1 MNPIYKAAE
10 LCCESEHPS
19 PEEVSRTIAVLEDA
33 NSPMASKYMEKLY
46 DSVVSKGHIDFDDI
60 PTSKGDIGSYK
71 KLPQL
76 QSTID
81 AILQLA
87 REQNNKQ
94 VQDMANQVITGIN
107 NLRRL
112 APQYTACFQRK
123 IEYGVVEYNTYVY
136 TIIQATSAILYDYV
150 EYLKR
155 PGDDV
160 MTITLKNTT
169 ARANKFYYEHLMQIN
184 SLTSKPDY
192 QRYLDSII
200 NNGREGFLG
209 YTVLGIGA
217 VVGMGL
223 AMIPI
228 TRELVY
234 QFYHMRTKVS
244 DCFEQQAYFLDMNKT
259 VIESNNALN
268 VAEKEKIL
276 RKQEALRS
284 KLLRIS
290 GKLKVGQAQGS
301 DNSKRALAKDNKL
314 MKLNVI
320 KNEVNEPK
328 SVKAEE
334 PVMTPAGMPAGSS
347 TDADVLQLF

>member
-1 MNPIYKAAE
+1 MNILYKAAE

-19 PEEVSRTIAVLEDA
+19 PSEVVAAITILEDA
-33 NSPMASKYMEKLY
+33 NSPMAGKYMERLY

-60 PTSKGDIGSYK
+60 PTSKGDIGNYK
-71 KLPQL
+71 RLPQL

-94 VQDMANQVITGIN
+94 VQDMANQVITAIQ
-107 NLRRL
+107 NLKRL
-112 APQYTACFQRK
+112 APEYTACYQRK
-123 IEYGVVEYNTYVY
+123 IEYGIVEYNTYVY

-160 MTITLKNTT
+160 MTIVLKNTT
-169 ARANKFYYEHLMQIN
+169 SRANKFYYEHLTQLN

-192 QRYLDSII
+192 QRYLDSIV

-209 YTVLGIGA
+209 YTVLGVGA

-244 DCFEQQAYFLDMNKT
+244 DCFEQQAYFLDMNKS
-259 VIESNNALN
+259 VVESNDALN
-268 VAEKEKIL
+268 VAEKQKIL
-276 RKQEALRS
+276 KKQEALRA
-284 KLLRIS
+284 KLLRMS
-290 GKLKVGQAQGS
+290 GKLKVGQAQS
-301 DNSKRALAKDNKL
+301 FDNSKKALAKDNKL
-314 MKLNVI
+314 MKLNVL
-320 KNEVNEPK
+320 KNEIDEPK
-328 SVKAEE
+328 PAKEE
-334 PVMTPAGMPAGSS
+334 PIMTPGGMPAGSS

>member
-1 MNPIYKAAE
+1 MNPLYKAAE

-19 PEEVSRTIAVLEDA
+19 VSEVSKVITILEDT

-60 PTSKGDIGSYK
+60 PTSKGDIGAYK
-71 KLPQL
+71 RLPQL

-87 REQNNKQ
+87 REQNNKP
-94 VQDMANQVITGIN
+94 VQDMANQVITGIQ

-112 APQYTACFQRK
+112 APQYVACFQRK
-123 IEYGVVEYNTYVY
+123 IEYGIVEYNTYVY

-150 EYLKR
+150 EYLKK
-155 PGDDV
+155 PGENI
-160 MTITLKNTT
+160 MTISLKNTT
-169 ARANKFYYEHLMQIN
+169 TRANKFYYEHLVQMN

-200 NNGREGFLG
+200 NNGREGFFG

-234 QFYHMRTKVS
+234 QYYHMRTKVS
-244 DCFEQQAYFLDMNKT
+244 DCFEQQACFLDMNKT
-259 VIESNNALN
+259 VIESNNAFN

-276 RKQEALRS
+276 KKQEALRS
-284 KLLRIS
+284 RLLKLS
-290 GKLKVGQAQGS
+290 GKLKVGQAQGIDS
-301 DNSKRALAKDNKL
+301 SKRSLAKDNKI
-314 MKLNVI
+314 MKLEVLKNDI
-320 KNEVNEPK
+320 KEPAVDTK
-328 SVKAEE
+328 E

>member
-1 MNPIYKAAE
+1 MNILYKAAE

-19 PEEVSRTIAVLEDA
+19 PEEVSRVITVLEDA
-33 NSPMASKYMEKLY
+33 NSPMAGKYMEKLY

-60 PTSKGDIGSYK
+60 PTSKGDIGNYK
-71 KLPQL
+71 RLPQL
-76 QSTID
+76 QDTID

-87 REQNNKQ
+87 REQNNKA
-94 VQDMANQVITGIN
+94 VQEMANQVITGIQ

-112 APQYTACFQRK
+112 APQYSACFQRK
-123 IEYGVVEYNTYVY
+123 IEYGIVEYNTYVY

-150 EYLKR
+150 EYLKK
-155 PGDDV
+155 PGENI
-160 MTITLKNTT
+160 MTISLKNTT
-169 ARANKFYYEHLMQIN
+169 ARANKFYYEHLVSMN

-209 YTVLGIGA
+209 YTVLGVGA
-217 VVGMGL
+217 VVAMGL

-268 VAEKEKIL
+268 VAEKEQIL
-276 RKQEALRS
+276 KKQDALRS
-284 KLLRIS
+284 KLLKIS

-301 DNSKRALAKDNKL
+301 DSSKRALRKDDKL

-320 KNEVNEPK
+320 KNEVKEPVTPK
-328 SVKAEE
+328 TE